1 LREDRGEFRALNA
14 LSARLFIGRT
24 EVLTQI
30 EAASWVDCLA
40 ETSDVAIAAMSSIL
54 W

>member
-1 LREDRGEFRALNA
+1 LRKDRGEFRALNA
-14 LSARLFIGRT
+14 LSADPLLETPGI
-24 EVLTQI
+24 LTQI

-40 ETSDVAIAAMSSIL
+40 EISDVAIAAMSSIL